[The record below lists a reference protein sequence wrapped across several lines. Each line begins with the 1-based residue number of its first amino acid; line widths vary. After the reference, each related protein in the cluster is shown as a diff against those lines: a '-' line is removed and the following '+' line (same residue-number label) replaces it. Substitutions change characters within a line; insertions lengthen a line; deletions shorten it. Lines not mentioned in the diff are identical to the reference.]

1 MRNPAGR
8 QSSAF
13 VTRPARLF
21 SFLSIKLLITK
32 VLKKQRFRATKA
44 KAKLGEGR
52 KESENGRCARPALV
66 MTFAGPV
73 CSSLSLTHT
82 HEARNSWSNREPSL
96 LTVKKHMVVA
106 CNILRAFQIA
116 GCLRFLTFQ
125 SCLNQPEN
133 LRILICYYKLLTVA
147 WHCLI
152 MTYLELDSFEN
163 LTRGYEMSCV
173 INLHL
178 MILISV

>member
-52 KESENGRCARPALV
+52 KEWYS
-66 MTFAGPV
+66 
-73 CSSLSLTHT
+73 
-82 HEARNSWSNREPSL
+82 
-96 LTVKKHMVVA
+96 
-106 CNILRAFQIA
+106 
-116 GCLRFLTFQ
+116 
-125 SCLNQPEN
+125 
-133 LRILICYYKLLTVA
+133 
-147 WHCLI
+147 
-152 MTYLELDSFEN
+152 
-163 LTRGYEMSCV
+163 
-173 INLHL
+173 
-178 MILISV
+178 